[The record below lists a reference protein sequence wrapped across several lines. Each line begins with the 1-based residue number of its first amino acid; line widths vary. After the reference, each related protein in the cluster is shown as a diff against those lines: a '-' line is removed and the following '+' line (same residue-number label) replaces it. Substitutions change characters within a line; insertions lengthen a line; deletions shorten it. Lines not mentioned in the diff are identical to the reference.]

1 MKTAAP
7 SERWGS
13 LTVKSYFTQDEIFIG
28 KPAGEI
34 YHVLVD
40 FNNRHLWWKANR
52 ARLLN
57 GGEAQEGTKV
67 MIRTG
72 RWLFPVR
79 FFMRIKTL
87 EPYRLIRLEV
97 EKGPI
102 CGFCEWQMEPLDH
115 GTKVRLLWNDVRPRG
130 LLSKLLFAV
139 GAERKHRQHAARGLA
154 GLKDYLEKRHIDRE
168 GPSGV

>member
-1 MKTAAP
+1 VL
-7 SERWGS
+7 SEPWD
-13 LTVKSYFTQDEIFIG
+13 LPIVKSYLTQNEIFIE
-28 KPAGEI
+28 KPAEEI

-57 GGEAQEGTKV
+57 GVEAQEGTRV
-67 MIRTG
+67 LIRTG

-102 CGFCEWQMEPLDH
+102 SGLCEWQMEPVDR
-115 GTKVRLLWNDVRPRG
+115 GTKVRLLWNGVRPRG

-139 GAERKHRQHAARGLA
+139 GAERKHRQYSERGLS
-154 GLKDYLEKRHIDRE
+154 GLKDYLEKRHLDR
-168 GPSGV
+168 